1 MSDEVVIN
9 LIVNGERVR
18 RRVEARRHLV
28 DFLRL
33 DLGLMGT
40 HTGCEHG
47 ACGTCTVRIDGLIAR
62 GCLVLA
68 ASLGAGPW
76 HPATIGAAQAALD
89 RDLDP
94 PADQHG
100 GAEMKRH
107 LARVLLARALV
118 ELDPAS
124 KVAAA

>member
-1 MSDEVVIN
+1 MAGVVACAKGGGIG
-9 LIVNGERVR
+9 LSEPRLVFFGVGS
-18 RRVEARRHLV
+18 VPVVARQA
-28 DFLRL
+28 
-33 DLGLMGT
+33 G
-40 HTGCEHG
+40 
-47 ACGTCTVRIDGLIAR
+47 
-62 GCLVLA
+62 

-107 LARVLLARALV
+107 LARVLLARALAD
-118 ELDPAS
+118 LDPAS
-124 KVAAA
+124 KGAAA